1 MKIVEKL
8 STYAALIGVIGAIGG
23 GFYTWGQFNSRLDA
37 IEKKPVVNLKPLHE
51 KDKALTQQ
59 FDEVL
64 LYANEYKV
72 DLIDR
77 IAKVEEKIVPVDLT
91 LVFKEIGKVKE
102 SVAMIS
108 IPDSIDLTPVY
119 KEISKIREQI
129 AMLPEPANLKPILNS
144 LKEIEEYAWELEE
157 DIEELSKQ
165 TAIVS
170 KENELQ
176 DIQIKEIKKKANNP
190 LAK

>member
-1 MKIVEKL
+1 MKIMEKL

-37 IEKKPVVNLKPLHE
+37 LESEPSVNLSPLKQ
-51 KDKALTQQ
+51 KDKELTQQ

-77 IAKVEEKIVPVDLT
+77 IAKVEEKIKPVDLT
-91 LVFKEIGKVKE
+91 KVFKEIGKV
-102 SVAMIS
+102 
-108 IPDSIDLTPVY
+108 
-119 KEISKIREQI
+119 REQI
-129 AMLPEPANLKPILNS
+129 AMLPKPANLKPLLSS
-144 LKEIEEYAWELEE
+144 LKELEEYAWELEE
-157 DIEELSKQ
+157 DIEKLSKDV
-165 TAIVS
+165 AIAL

-176 DIQIKEIKKKANNP
+176 NILIEEIKLKGNNP
-190 LAK
+190 LSN